1 MNTSVLDLPTPVA
14 PRLRRPGW
22 RDPRLLAGVALVA
35 ASVVLGSWAVRTAQ
49 RTVPVYVARESI
61 VAGQRV
67 EPGVL
72 AVVDVRLG
80 AADVGR
86 YLSADEPLPA
96 GGTALRT
103 VGAGELVPRA
113 AVGAADDVDVRP
125 VAIGLVRPP
134 AKAVTTGALVDLWF
148 TPSESSGPADGAADG
163 AVDGAARGPGD
174 GTAPSELVPHP
185 VATGLTVAEVSRPD
199 GGFTVAGAATVQVLV
214 PTGSLAAVLAALS
227 ADGTVDVVPLP
238 GSGG

>member
-1 MNTSVLDLPTPVA
+1 MNTSVLDLPAPVA

-22 RDPRLLAGVALVA
+22 RDPRLLAGVAMVA

-49 RTVPVYVARESI
+49 RTVPVYVARDAI

-67 EPGVL
+67 EAGAL

-80 AADVGR
+80 SVDVGR
-86 YLSADEPLPA
+86 YLSAEEPLPTD
-96 GGTALRT
+96 GTALRT

-113 AVGAADDVDVRP
+113 AIGDAADVDVRP

-134 AKAVTTGALVDLWF
+134 AKAVTVGALVDLWF
-148 TPSESSGPADGAADG
+148 TPSDSAGAGDEPVDDAAVDAAD
-163 AVDGAARGPGD
+163 AEAADSAR
-174 GTAPSELVPHP
+174 PHP
-185 VATGLTVAEVSRPD
+185 LATGLTVAEVTRPD
-199 GGFTVAGAATVQVLV
+199 GGFAATGAATVQVLV
-214 PTGSLAAVLAALS
+214 PTDALPGVLAALS

>member
-86 YLSADEPLPA
+86 YLSADQPLPA

-148 TPSESSGPADGAADG
+148 TPSESSGPADGT
-163 AVDGAARGPGD
+163 VDGAAGGTGD
-174 GTAPSELVPHP
+174 GAAPAELVPHP

>member
-1 MNTSVLDLPTPVA
+1 MNASVLDLPTPVA
-14 PRLRRPGW
+14 ARLRRPGW
-22 RDPRLLAGVALVA
+22 RDPRLLAGVAMVA

-49 RTVPVYVARESI
+49 RTVPVYVAREAI
-61 VAGQRV
+61 VAGQAV
-67 EPGVL
+67 GPDVL

-80 AADVGR
+80 AVDVGR

-113 AVGAADDVDVRP
+113 AVGDAADLDVRP
-125 VAIGLVRPP
+125 VAIALVRPP
-134 AKAVTTGALVDLWF
+134 AKAVTAGAVVDLWF
-148 TPSESSGPADGAADG
+148 TPAEKTA
-163 AVDGAARGPGD
+163 PGD
-174 GTAPSELVPHP
+174 DPVSDGTVADDSAPHP
-185 VATGLTVAEVSRPD
+185 LATGLTVAEVSRPD

-214 PTGSLAAVLAALS
+214 PSGSMSAVLAALS
-227 ADGTVDVVPLP
+227 GKGTVDVVPLP